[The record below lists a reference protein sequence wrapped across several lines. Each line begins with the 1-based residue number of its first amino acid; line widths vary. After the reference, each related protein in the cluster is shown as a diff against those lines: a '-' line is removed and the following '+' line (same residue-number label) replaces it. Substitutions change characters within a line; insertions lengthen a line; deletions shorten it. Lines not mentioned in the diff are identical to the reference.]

1 MLIKGI
7 IDEDFI
13 NYKLPSMNIS
23 TCWCSFKCDREAGIS
38 CCQNSEL
45 AHAPEMNIPVTQI
58 IERYL
63 QNPITRAI
71 VFAGLEPFDQFREMN
86 LFIWTLRNHYKCD
99 DDVVI
104 YTGYNKNEIASM
116 VEELKD
122 FPNIVVKFGRFIPN
136 SQSILDPELQVILAS
151 DNQYAERIS

>member
-23 TCWCSFKCDREAGIS
+23 TCRCSFKCDREAGIS

-45 AHAPEMNIPVTQI
+45 ARAPEMNIPVTQI

-104 YTGYNKNEIASM
+104 YTGYNKNEIAPM